1 MILYLVHLA
10 SAMVIRERLPEDFV
24 FACFDDRL
32 ARAAQSE
39 GFETFPPEVAT
50 VRQQEN
56 QSVAQPD
63 HEKA

>member
-1 MILYLVHLA
+1 
-10 SAMVIRERLPEDFV
+10 MVIRERLPEDFV

-39 GFETFPPEVAT
+39 GFETFPAAEAM

-63 HEKA
+63 HEEARETNQVQDKAT